1 MIIELA
7 YPSLLFGVSQQTPR
21 ERQNGQLTEQ
31 LNMLSDPVTGLR
43 RRPGLITQ
51 KYLETP
57 TNGVSWNTVWST
69 FMEVGELS
77 VNLVVFTQSGQWI
90 ALDKGMNTVLSS
102 GQHNYLKTNN
112 ATHIRATN
120 NTGLGWILNTE
131 QKPNPVQGQSNV
143 IDKRRGFI
151 TIRSGA
157 FLKDYSFKLDINQNG
172 AFSSSTI
179 TYTTPSGSASGDAA
193 KSTPEGI
200 AKELFNKLN
209 GLGKLDVWR
218 EGSTLFFQV
227 RGATKDTDNIGV
239 TNLSG
244 ANYAQCSANGTVRN
258 ISELPST
265 LPREGNGWIVG
276 VGTTATAMQYYRWEY
291 GTLSWNE
298 CASRSSIQ
306 RIDNMPVQV
315 SPNGSGGIQIKSV
328 EFEGRLAGDDD
339 NNPYPTFIFNGITGI
354 GTFMGRL
361 VLMSG
366 SRVCLSASRYP
377 TRTMRSTVTE
387 ILDTDPF
394 EVASG
399 AISSASFEHAVQ
411 FNKDLI
417 LFASTH
423 QAVIPTGNQALSPK
437 NAMLVITSEEKV
449 DTTSCPSVVGQTLM
463 YASKPSAEYFG
474 VGELTPSAYTA
485 SVYTPQTLTD
495 HLPKFMKGACRH
507 IVCNSASNIVAFSSS
522 VESNKLY
529 ICEYFWNNQE
539 RSQIS
544 FHEWLLPGDI
554 ASLHFADDKICVTL
568 DTQHDNR
575 HVLACS
581 LDPKHSQYLSDDTV
595 TYLDCYQDVPVQATR
610 TSVATIKTCQ
620 IPTTLQSDQ
629 NRAKLVLAS
638 LTPGLVSEPIGIKK
652 IEGNTVYIDSSYKTE
667 NIRMG
672 WKYESAVTPNAPVVF
687 STNQAGT
694 RRMISDS
701 KDTLQSAV
709 ITAQN
714 SGNFNVSISDV
725 NSTTDEYNR
734 TGLTWSSRELDLGKN
749 KISKIGDILVPCR
762 LNAHTAQIRL
772 STDGNKEMNIL
783 SLVYNVR
790 LHRNKNRR
798 QY

>member
-43 RRPGLITQ
+43 RRPGLQ
-51 KYLETP
+51 VQFELESNADIDWTK
-57 TNGVSWNTVWST
+57 VWSQY
-69 FMEVGELS
+69 MEIGELQI
-77 VNLVVFTQSGQWI
+77 NLFIFTQSGRWMAIDKNLQTLI
-90 ALDKGMNTVLSS
+90 AS
-102 GQHNYLKTNN
+102 GQTEYFK
-112 ATHIRATN
+112 ASSASSIRATN
-120 NTGLGWILNTE
+120 NTGLGWVLNTE
-131 QKPNPVQGQSNV
+131 QKPKPETGGSDAY
-143 IDKRRGFI
+143 DKARGFI
-151 TIRSGA
+151 TIKSGA
-157 FLKDYSFKLDINQNG
+157 FLKEYSFRVETHYGTASDSQ
-172 AFSSSTI
+172 TY

-193 KSTPEGI
+193 KSTPEGV
-200 AKELFNKLN
+200 AKEIFNKIKAN
-209 GLGKLDVWR
+209 AHLDCYL
-218 EGSTLFFQV
+218 EGSTIFVKIKGSLKEQDKV
-227 RGATKDTDNIGV
+227 SI

-244 ANYAQCSANGTVRN
+244 SSYAQSSAGGTVRN
-258 ISELPST
+258 IAELPSSI
-265 LPREGNGWIVG
+265 PQEGNDWIVG
-276 VGTTATAMQYYRWEY
+276 VGSSSVAMQYYKWSY
-291 GTLSWNE
+291 ADKAWNE
-298 CASRSSIQ
+298 CAKRSSVAVIK
-306 RIDNMPVQV
+306 NMPVQI
-315 SPNGSGGIQIKSV
+315 SPLDNGKIDIKAV
-328 EFEGRLAGDDD
+328 DFEGRLAGDDD
-339 NNPYPTFIFNGITGI
+339 NNPYPMYIHNGITGI

-399 AISSASFEHAVQ
+399 SISSASFEHSVQ

-423 QAVIPTGNQALSPK
+423 QAVIPTGNQALTPN
-437 NAMLVITSEEKV
+437 NAMLVITSEENV
-449 DTTSCPSVVGQTLM
+449 DTTACPSVVGQTLM
-463 YASKPSAEYFG
+463 YASKPSTQYFG

-485 SVYTPQTLTD
+485 SVYTAQTLTD
-495 HLPKFMKGACRH
+495 HIPKFMQGACRH
-507 IVCNSASNIVAFSSS
+507 IVCNSASNIVVFSSS
-522 VESNKLY
+522 VEANALY
-529 ICEYFWNNQE
+529 VCEYFWNNQK
-539 RSQIS
+539 RTLIS
-544 FHEWLLPGDI
+544 FHRWELPGKVC
-554 ASLHFADDKICVTL
+554 SVHYSDDKVCVVVDAFGDGNKALICSI
-568 DTQHDNR
+568 DTQ
-575 HVLACS
+575 S
-581 LDPKHSQYLSDDTV
+581 SQYLTNDTL

-610 TSVATIKTCQ
+610 TSVATVKTCQ

-687 STNQAGT
+687 STNAYTGT
-694 RRMISDS
+694 RRMISDT
-701 KDTLQSAV
+701 KDTLQSEL
-709 ITAQN
+709 ITVQN

-725 NSTTDEYNR
+725 NSTTDQYNR
-734 TGLTWSSRELDLGKN
+734 TGLTWSSRELDLGRS

-790 LHRNKNRR
+790 LHQNKNRR